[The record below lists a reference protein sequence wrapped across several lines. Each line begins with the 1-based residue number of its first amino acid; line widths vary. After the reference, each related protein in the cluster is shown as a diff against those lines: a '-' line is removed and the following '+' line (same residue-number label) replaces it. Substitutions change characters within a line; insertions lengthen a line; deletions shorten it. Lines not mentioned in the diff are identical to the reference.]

1 MSKMTINK
9 KYVGHCMTADYRVG
23 DNVSATIG
31 CALIVAIDGDN
42 YTLELPDLE
51 RDEFIKKGCE
61 VMAQTGVLVSDWY
74 KDRVASLYDAGA
86 RFK

>member
-1 MSKMTINK
+1 MSNMTINK

-51 RDEFIKKGCE
+51 RELFIETCCDNCLGAATTAE
-61 VMAQTGVLVSDWY
+61 YG
-74 KDRVASLYDAGA
+74 RIYDAGA